1 MASGI
6 LRTPRVINV
15 QPTKKHTASLFI
27 FHGSGSTGKDVKE
40 WIDILNRDEF
50 KFPHIKIIYPTA
62 PAQPYTPL
70 GGMLSNVWF
79 DRNDVNIKA
88 PENKESIDAIAKTA
102 TELIDSEIKDGISE
116 DRIVVSGFS
125 MGGAMAMYLAYNY
138 RPSLASCVTMSSFLN
153 DNSLVYET
161 LKNNIK
167 TPPLLQFHGLND
179 SLVPFAWGE
188 KTHENLKKLN
198 VNTKLVPIPNI
209 EHEIVQSEIHQ
220 FKEWV
225 LNILPDV

>member
-6 LRTPRVINV
+6 LRTPRIINV

-27 FHGSGSTGKDVKE
+27 FHGSGSTGKDIKE
-40 WIDILNRDEF
+40 WIDILTRDEF

-79 DRNDVNIKA
+79 DRNGVNIKA
-88 PENKESIDAIAKTA
+88 PENNESIDAIAKA
-102 TELIDSEIKDGISE
+102 TSELINDEIKNGIPES
-116 DRIVVSGFS
+116 RIVVSGFS
-125 MGGAMAMYLAYNY
+125 MGGALAMYLAYNY
-138 RPSLASCVTMSSFLN
+138 RPSLAGCVAMSSFLN
-153 DNSLVYET
+153 ENSLVYEA

-179 SLVPFAWGE
+179 SLVPFSWGE
-188 KTHENLKKLN
+188 KTHDNLKKLN
-198 VNTKLVPIPNI
+198 VNSKLISIPNI
-209 EHEIVQSEIHQ
+209 EHEIVKSEIEQ
-220 FKEWV
+220 FKEW
-225 LNILPDV
+225 ILKIIPDV